1 MFANATGDRPGLY
14 FTIVG
19 EPPLKML
26 RCQQQYSFFDPAKVN
41 GMIRFSSV
49 SGEVQRGLPAV
60 LDSIVRQVEAVTP
73 GFVIV
78 DSFRS
83 VLRVGNEVELSA
95 LDVQDFVQWAG
106 ASPHHLGGDDLPRRR
121 VSWNGG

>member
-1 MFANATGDRPGLY
+1 M
-14 FTIVG
+14 
-19 EPPLKML
+19 
-26 RCQQQYSFFDPAKVN
+26 
-41 GMIRFSSV
+41 

-83 VLRVGNEVELSA
+83 VLRVGNEAELSA
-95 LDVQDFVQWAG
+95 LDVQDLVQWAG
-106 ASPHHLGGDDLPRRR
+106 ASPHHVGGDDLPRRR
-121 VSWNGG
+121 VSWSGG